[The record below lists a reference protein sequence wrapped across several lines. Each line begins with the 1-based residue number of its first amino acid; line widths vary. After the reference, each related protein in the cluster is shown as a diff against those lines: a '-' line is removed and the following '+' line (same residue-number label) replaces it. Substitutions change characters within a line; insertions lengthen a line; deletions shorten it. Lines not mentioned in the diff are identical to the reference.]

1 MLRCPRIAALTAL
14 LVLLVT
20 NNADAGMPSAQL
32 ILTEL
37 GKRRMEE
44 LSFFLVGFL
53 LMAAVVRW
61 LWNYVQAGIPSLP
74 RLTYSRTVAL
84 LLVWGLAMTVVLTLI
99 SGARELMTPAAWE
112 PDGITH
118 RLKSREAS
126 KTATTDIPQRHA
138 KLDALRKVLWKFS
151 ETHDGRFP
159 VGDEV
164 ASIPEETWLVQSNG
178 VLKYIYVTGLS
189 AEATEAILVYEPE
202 IYDDSQLVLLTSGR
216 IAKLADVS
224 EIASK

>member
-1 MLRCPRIAALTAL
+1 VAK
-14 LVLLVT
+14 
-20 NNADAGMPSAQL
+20 NADAGMPSAQL

-53 LMAAVVRW
+53 LVAAVVRW
-61 LWNYVQAGIPSLP
+61 LWNYVQAGVPNWP
-74 RLTYSRTVAL
+74 RLTYPRTVAF

-112 PDGITH
+112 PNGITH
-118 RLKSREAS
+118 RLSSREDS
-126 KTATTDIPQRHA
+126 KAATTDIPQRHA
-138 KLDALRKVLWKFS
+138 KLDVLRKALWKYS

-159 VGDEV
+159 VGDRV

-178 VLKYIYVTGLS
+178 VLRYVYVPGLS
-189 AEATEAILVYEPE
+189 TEASEAILVYEPE
-202 IYDDSQLVLLTSGR
+202 IYEGGQLVLLTSGR